1 MVHSVCHYT
10 QGYLPANIDRR
21 EDTIARKRRE
31 YQNLI
36 TQYYHTRFD
45 ELHAGT
51 YRQVCVCVCGWVC
64 VCVCVGV
71 GVCVGVR
78 GCVWVCECGCV
89 CVCVGVDMCSVILQY
104 GRPYSLPLTYCS
116 IKAL

>member
-51 YRQVCVCVCGWVC
+51 YRQVCVCVCGC
-64 VCVCVGV
+64 VCVCVWVWVCVWVCVGVCGCVSV
-71 GVCVGVR
+71 GVCV
-78 GCVWVCECGCV
+78 CVWVWTCV
-89 CVCVGVDMCSVILQY
+89 VL
-104 GRPYSLPLTYCS
+104 YCNMEDL
-116 IKAL
+116 IACH